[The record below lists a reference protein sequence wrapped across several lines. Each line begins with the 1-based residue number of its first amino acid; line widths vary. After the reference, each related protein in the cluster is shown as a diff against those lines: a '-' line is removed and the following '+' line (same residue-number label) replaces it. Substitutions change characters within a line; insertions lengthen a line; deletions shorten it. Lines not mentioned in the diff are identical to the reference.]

1 MLVFFRD
8 CTLHEESI
16 NITIQ
21 QFTSSIKLIFLV
33 LITRLN
39 RLEFHQHVSIKNGG
53 DKNRMFTTHDP
64 VSFSISWRNLSHKTP
79 FPLDNSNS
87 IKKVNQ
93 RAKLLTKLNLFS
105 RKMFKVIA
113 RKPSLEVV
121 F

>member
-53 DKNRMFTTHDP
+53 GQKPHVHHSRSRFFFHQLAQFIPQNT
-64 VSFSISWRNLSHKTP
+64 LST
-79 FPLDNSNS
+79 
-87 IKKVNQ
+87 
-93 RAKLLTKLNLFS
+93 
-105 RKMFKVIA
+105 
-113 RKPSLEVV
+113 
-121 F
+121 